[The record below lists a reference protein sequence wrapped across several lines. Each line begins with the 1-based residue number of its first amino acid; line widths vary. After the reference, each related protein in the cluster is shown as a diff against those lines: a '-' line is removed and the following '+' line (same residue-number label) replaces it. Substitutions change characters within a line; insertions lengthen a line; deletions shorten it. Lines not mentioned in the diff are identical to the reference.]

1 MKKKKTGIIKR
12 NRYVFIFV
20 VIFSIYV
27 AVTLVRQEVQYRSL
41 KAEEETYLKE
51 IDSLNIEIAK
61 LEKELESNK
70 DLKSIEKIAREKLKM
85 VKPNEIIYI
94 IQENE

>member
-27 AVTLVRQEVQYRSL
+27 AFTLVSQEVQYKSL
-41 KAEEETYLKE
+41 KAEEEMYLKE